1 MRCLKSL
8 SNLFRL
14 VLGAVLVCGF
24 LLLPPSSAHANS
36 GMHEGAHATHHT
48 GADSEMALNHAQ
60 QAAVAQPAP
69 DDTPDSFE
77 GDACCG
83 GICMT
88 AALCASQHAEVTA
101 VQSACFAL
109 SYRSMASADATSQL
123 RPPRA

>member
-14 VLGAVLVCGF
+14 VLGAVLICCF

-36 GMHEGAHATHHT
+36 GMHEGAHAAHHT
-48 GADSEMALNHAQ
+48 ADASAMALHHAPQ
-60 QAAVAQPAP
+60 NAVAQTAP
-69 DDTPDSFE
+69 DDTADSFE

-83 GICMT
+83 GICLT

-101 VQSACFAL
+101 VQAARFAL
-109 SYRSMASADATSQL
+109 SYRTMASAEATSQL